1 MTEVKR
7 GDGRLT
13 SSRAS
18 LTAAM
23 MDAASFTWQT
33 LRPKTEIV
41 IDVSRG
47 LEQTSLHHL
56 KTPLLLAQLMGGTMA
71 FADRDIMCIDCGA
84 EFVFSAGE
92 QLFFHDKQ
100 FTHDPKRCKQCK
112 KKHASGGPVRH
123 ETKTICSAC
132 GESTTVPFKI
142 TQGRP
147 VLCRSCFVQGSLKN

>member
-1 MTEVKR
+1 
-7 GDGRLT
+7 
-13 SSRAS
+13 
-18 LTAAM
+18 
-23 MDAASFTWQT
+23 
-33 LRPKTEIV
+33 V
-41 IDVSRG
+41 IDVSHG

-56 KTPLLLAQLMGGTMA
+56 KTPLLFAQSMGGTMD
-71 FADRDIMCIDCGA
+71 FVDRDIMCIDCGA
-84 EFVFSAGE
+84 EFEFSAGE

-123 ETKTICSAC
+123 ETKTTCSAC

-147 VLCRSCFVQGSLKN
+147 VLCRPCFDAGRLQN